1 MNTVA
6 VRERP
11 ILFSGE
17 MVRAILDGRK
27 SQTRRVLGVQPLEIL
42 LPRDRRTKSF
52 NAVTRVVDGRR
63 AWFGLTHRDEKFDS
77 LNRGVVFY
85 CKYGEVGDRLWVR
98 EKCRLEWIEED
109 DVYWIRYAADDYL
122 DEPPDV
128 EGLTAW
134 CERAKWAAGIEP
146 GQEVTPWRLSI
157 HMPRWASRLTLE
169 ITEVRVQRV
178 QEIGAPDLDAEGIT
192 CRHCRNH
199 GSRESGCTCRA
210 LYQALW
216 GSLNGKRGYGWDA
229 NPWVWAISFRR
240 VEP

>member
-157 HMPRWASRLTLE
+157 HMPRWASRLTFGDHRGPGAARAGDRRARPRRRRYNLPPLSQPRLPR
-169 ITEVRVQRV
+169 IRLHLSGALPGALGLAQRQAWLRLGREPLGLGHFV
-178 QEIGAPDLDAEGIT
+178 SEG
-192 CRHCRNH
+192 
-199 GSRESGCTCRA
+199 
-210 LYQALW
+210 
-216 GSLNGKRGYGWDA
+216 
-229 NPWVWAISFRR
+229 
-240 VEP
+240 